1 MHEVSLIRN
10 IFNTLRSEL
19 PAKDISRVKTISIT
33 AGVLANVEP
42 ILLQNAFEAVVAT
55 DSPEF
60 KQAVLHIVTLPVVI
74 HCADCDK
81 NSEVERYLFVCRHC
95 GRPNN
100 NIVQGDELLIS
111 GVEMEEA
118 EG

>member
-19 PAKDISRVKTISIT
+19 PAKDIPRVKTISIS

-60 KQAVLHIVTLPVVI
+60 GKASLHVITLPVII
-74 HCADCDK
+74 HCDACDK

-95 GRPNN
+95 GLPNN

-111 GVEMEEA
+111 GVEMEDA
-118 EG
+118 QG